1 MYAMAHGG
9 CTDTVR
15 ESALKVDSGWKVPCR
30 TGESNLPQR
39 RATPKLYQSEALPIE
54 LDPQPYLDVDVTA
67 DTVLLVRMFA
77 DTVSS
82 DVPADIVLLV
92 C

>member
-1 MYAMAHGG
+1 MQWHMGVYGHGKRVG
-9 CTDTVR
+9 TESGLWVKSSLPHR
-15 ESALKVDSGWKVPCR
+15 RIEPASALCH
-30 TGESNLPQR
+30 
-39 RATPKLYQSEALPIE
+39 SEGLPIE